1 MSNPGETNMMSKYY
15 NVHNLWL
22 TMLLLT
28 LSTYTLGKLE
38 YRGTVVMLVIL
49 LTAAIKATFI
59 IRDFMELR
67 GVSLL
72 WRSIMYGWL
81 SVVCI
86 AIATS
91 YIISLTIST

>member
-1 MSNPGETNMMSKYY
+1 
-15 NVHNLWL
+15 
-22 TMLLLT
+22 MLLLT